1 MIGII
6 ISLCLMIIIATIA
19 IYRAID
25 SGEVSDLGLLA
36 WLIIPAMLFTFSAL
50 IRNDKCFRYERLI
63 TTKAITEAKLEAFY
77 KAYPEYER
85 TFENNEKTIKE
96 ENVNNLK
103 IEY

>member
-25 SGEVSDLGLLA
+25 SGDASDLGLLA

-50 IRNDKCFRYERLI
+50 IRNDISFRYERLI
-63 TTKAITEAKLEAFY
+63 TTKAMTEAKLEAFY
-77 KAYPEYER
+77 KAYPEY
-85 TFENNEKTIKE
+85 KT
-96 ENVNNLK
+96 
-103 IEY
+103 EYKTEGTN